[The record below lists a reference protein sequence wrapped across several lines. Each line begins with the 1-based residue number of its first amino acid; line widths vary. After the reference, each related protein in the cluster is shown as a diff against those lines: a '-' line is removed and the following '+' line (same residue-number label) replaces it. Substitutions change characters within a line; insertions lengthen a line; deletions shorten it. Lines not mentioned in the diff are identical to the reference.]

1 MKQKVKKEIKAK
13 SIDRKIK
20 EIETQTQALKKL
32 LENIGNTK
40 KERPTL
46 NH

>member
-1 MKQKVKKEIKAK
+1 MKQKMKREIKTK

-20 EIETQTQALKKL
+20 EIEIQTQALKKL

-40 KERPTL
+40 KNKPTL